1 MTSESQPGPTSFRSD
16 RFKSSFTIKHSQPLI
31 DALQASSQL
40 SRSELKRALKNGA
53 VRLHRQGYSK
63 RRIRKASFSVHP
75 GDVVL
80 LCYDKALLRKTA
92 DTPVSIRHHSDY
104 SIWYK
109 PPGMVTQG
117 TCYGDHLSL
126 LRIVEQHLGLH
137 NRIFPVH
144 RLDRE
149 ARGLVMLAHSKKSCE
164 ALSRQFRE
172 KTIEKKYWAKVVGAM
187 VPEGTCFEINQ
198 PLDGKNSITS
208 ITIGRYC
215 RETETTAIFINLK
228 TGRYHQI
235 RRHLAAINYPLV
247 GDRKYGFTGRT
258 DEGLQLC
265 AYQLSYK
272 EPKNKNRQLI
282 TLPPDLL
289 PF

>member
-1 MTSESQPGPTSFRSD
+1 M
-16 RFKSSFTIKHSQPLI
+16 I

-53 VRLHRQGYSK
+53 VRLNRQGYRN
-63 RRIRKASFSVHP
+63 RRIRKASFSLHP
-75 GDVVL
+75 GDAVL

-92 DTPVSIRHHSDY
+92 DTPVIIHHHSDY

-126 LRIVEQHLGLH
+126 LRIVEQHLNLY
-137 NRIFPVH
+137 NRIFLVH

-164 ALSRQFRE
+164 AISRQFRE
-172 KTIEKKYWAKVVGAM
+172 KTIEKKYWAQVVGALT
-187 VPEGTCFEINQ
+187 PEGKCFEINHA
-198 PLDGKNSITS
+198 LDGKKSITI

-215 RETETTAIFINLK
+215 RQTDTTDIFINLK

-247 GDRKYGFTGRT
+247 GDRKYGFPGRGT
-258 DEGLQLC
+258 KGLQLC

-272 EPKNKNRQLI
+272 EPKNDSRQLI
-282 TLPPDLL
+282 TLPSGLL